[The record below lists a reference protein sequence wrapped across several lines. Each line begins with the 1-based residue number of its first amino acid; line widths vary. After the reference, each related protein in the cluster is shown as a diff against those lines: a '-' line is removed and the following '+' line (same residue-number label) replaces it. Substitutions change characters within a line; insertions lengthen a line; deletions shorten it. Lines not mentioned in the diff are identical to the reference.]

1 MERVE
6 KKDKKFEEI
15 IDRWKELS
23 YSTAIISAAIE
34 YSKSK
39 ESVAK
44 KVQNENIA
52 ITYGINAINKKVLEN
67 PQKYN
72 NVENEFKELMDRY
85 ESNLVK
91 LANYHDSNIVQ
102 GYTKILEEEKRQIE
116 MYKEIY
122 QLLKEEDI
130 AREKADNSDD
140 EIREKI
146 CDIEDELAKTEI
158 KIRRLKPTIKKKCE
172 EKERC
177 INIAMESEAQE
188 IQREIKGPRA
198 FSKAT
203 KFFFGKINPYKMIQK
218 NVFSNVL
225 NRIEK
230 FEQGKNIK
238 KTNENY
244 LSEKLIETINDAMN
258 NNEE

>member
-6 KKDKKFEEI
+6 KKDKKFEELA
-15 IDRWKELS
+15 DKWKELS
-23 YSTAIISAAIE
+23 YSAAVISAAME

-39 ESVAK
+39 ENVEK
-44 KVQNENIA
+44 KVENQSVA
-52 ITYGINAINKKVLEN
+52 ITYGINSINKKVLEN
-67 PQKYN
+67 IQKYN
-72 NVENEFKELMDRY
+72 NVENEFKDLMNRF
-85 ESNLVK
+85 EENLVK

-102 GYTKILEEEKRQIE
+102 GYIKIVEEEKKQIE
-116 MYKEIY
+116 MYQEIY
-122 QLLKEEDI
+122 KLLKEEDV

-146 CDIEDELAKTEI
+146 CDIEDELNKSELRL
-158 KIRRLKPTIKKKCE
+158 RRLKPTIKKKSE
-172 EKERC
+172 EKMRC
-177 INIAMESEAQE
+177 IETAMETEAQE
-188 IQREIKGPRA
+188 IQRDIKGPRA

-218 NVFSNVL
+218 NVFSNVR

-244 LSEKLIETINDAMN
+244 LSDNLINTLNDVINNKD
-258 NNEE
+258 

>member
-1 MERVE
+1 MERAE
-6 KKDKKFEEI
+6 KKDKKFEELL
-15 IDRWKELS
+15 DTWKELS
-23 YSTAIISAAIE
+23 YSAAVISAAIE

-44 KVQNENIA
+44 KVENENVA
-52 ITYGINAINKKVLEN
+52 ITYGINSINKKVLEN

-72 NVENEFKELMDRY
+72 NVENEFKELMDRF
-85 ESNLVK
+85 EGNLVK
-91 LANYHDSNIVQ
+91 LTNYHDSNIVQ
-102 GYTKILEEEKRQIE
+102 GYIKIVEEEKKQIE

-122 QLLKEEDI
+122 QLLKDEDI
-130 AREKADNSDD
+130 AKEKADNSDD

-146 CDIEDELAKTEI
+146 CDIEDELAKSEL
-158 KIRRLKPTIKKKCE
+158 KVRRLKPTIKKKGE

-177 INIAMESEAQE
+177 VGTAMETEEQE
-188 IQREIKGPRA
+188 IQRNIKGPRA

-218 NVFSNVL
+218 NVFSNVQ

-230 FEQGKNIK
+230 YEQGKNIK
-238 KTNENY
+238 KINEKY
-244 LSEKLIETINDAMN
+244 LSENLIKTVNDVLN
-258 NNEE
+258 NKD

>member
-6 KKDKKFEEI
+6 KKDKKFDELA
-15 IDRWKELS
+15 DTWKELS
-23 YSTAIISAAIE
+23 YSAAVISAAIE

-39 ESVAK
+39 EIIEK
-44 KVQNENIA
+44 KVENQNVA
-52 ITYGINAINKKVLEN
+52 ITYGINSINKKVLEN
-67 PQKYN
+67 IQKYN
-72 NVENEFKELMDRY
+72 NVENEFKDLMNRF
-85 ESNLVK
+85 EENLIK
-91 LANYHDSNIVQ
+91 LTNYHDSNIVQ
-102 GYTKILEEEKRQIE
+102 GYIKVVEEEKKQIE

-122 QLLKEEDI
+122 QLLKEEDV

-146 CDIEDELAKTEI
+146 CDIEDELAKSEL
-158 KIRRLKPTIKKKCE
+158 KVRRLKPTIKKKSE
-172 EKERC
+172 EKIKSVEV
-177 INIAMESEAQE
+177 AMETEEQE

-218 NVFSNVL
+218 NVFFNVR
-225 NRIEK
+225 NRIER

-238 KTNENY
+238 KTNEKY
-244 LSEKLIETINDAMN
+244 LSDNIIKTLNDVSN
-258 NNEE
+258 NID